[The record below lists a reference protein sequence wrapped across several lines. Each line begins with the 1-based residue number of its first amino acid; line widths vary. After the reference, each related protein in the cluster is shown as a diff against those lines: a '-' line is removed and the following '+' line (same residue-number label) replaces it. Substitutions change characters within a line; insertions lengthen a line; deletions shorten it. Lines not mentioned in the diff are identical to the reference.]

1 MLLYVIPFILLL
13 VIAVVLKKREA
24 SKQTEQTPKTKSKKV
39 TSTKKSPQKTQI
51 VESSVV
57 AKKKT
62 TPLAADV
69 CSKIEALIRE
79 KNFFSAEAQINQAL
93 NKDNSQHELY
103 LLLLD
108 IHILQKDEFAIS
120 QLINHLRSLELD
132 DFLEQA
138 LAKKAA
144 YDQESVT
151 PAPNHE
157 IVNAKDTIEFKPSST
172 VAKAAEPAVA
182 ETKNTAAFDALMS
195 DAAPAATKNDL
206 AFDQLQQESRSAQPE
221 VVKEIKPLDFNSASL
236 NTAPKAEI
244 AATPV
249 EEIKPLDFNSVS
261 LNTAPKAEITATP
274 VEEIKPLDFSN
285 LSLDSVAEAA
295 TAPAEEIKPLD
306 FNNFKLDPAPVAET
320 KPEAAPVQE
329 IQPLDFSF
337 SLDTATTGQAETE
350 KAASIE
356 PTVEEKP
363 EFNFDFSV
371 AETPVAETKVATE
384 EITPSLELDFNLESA
399 STVEEPA
406 VEVAPAKAA
415 GLNFDISNI
424 SSSAAKADK
433 NDPLVQSF
441 PELIEVN
448 EINLNLELAQQY
460 IQLGAFESARELL
473 AEQEAGYTPEQR
485 QQADHL
491 RNQIAS

>member
-195 DAAPAATKNDL
+195 DAVPAATKNDL

-249 EEIKPLDFNSVS
+249 EEIKPLDFSS
-261 LNTAPKAEITATP
+261 
-274 VEEIKPLDFSN
+274 
-285 LSLDSVAEAA
+285 LSLDSAAEAA

-306 FNNFKLDPAPVAET
+306 FTNFKLDPVPVAET

>member
-1 MLLYVIPFILLL
+1 MLIYVIPL
-13 VIAVVLKKREA
+13 VILIIVLVVFKKRQDSQE
-24 SKQTEQTPKTKSKKV
+24 SGKTTTAKGKTQKV
-39 TSTKKSPQKTQI
+39 SSTKKTVTKTKE
-51 VESSVV
+51 VADTVV

-69 CSKIEALIRE
+69 RSKIEALIRE
-79 KNFFSAEAQINQAL
+79 NNFFSAEAQINQAL

-144 YDQESVT
+144 YDQESVAPT
-151 PAPNHE
+151 PNHE
-157 IVNAKDTIEFKPSST
+157 SVNAKDTIDFKPSST
-172 VAKAAEPAVA
+172 VTKAAEPAVA
-182 ETKNTAAFDALMS
+182 ETKTTAAFDALMS
-195 DAAPAATKNDL
+195 DAVTPAATNDL
-206 AFDQLQQESRSAQPE
+206 AFDQLQQESLSAQPE

-249 EEIKPLDFNSVS
+249 EEIKPLDFSS
-261 LNTAPKAEITATP
+261 
-274 VEEIKPLDFSN
+274 
-285 LSLDSVAEAA
+285 LSLDSAAEAA

-306 FNNFKLDPAPVAET
+306 FNNLNLDPAPVAESQ
-320 KPEAAPVQE
+320 PEAAPAQE

-337 SLDTATTGQAETE
+337 SLDTATTEQPATE

-356 PTVEEKP
+356 PAVEEKP
-363 EFNFDFSV
+363 EFNFDFSI
-371 AETPVAETKVATE
+371 AEAPAAETKVATE
-384 EITPSLELDFNLESA
+384 ETTPSLDLDFNLEPA
-399 STVEEPA
+399 STIKEPA
-406 VEVAPAKAA
+406 AEVVPAKAA

-424 SSSAAKADK
+424 SSSTAKADK

-441 PELIEVN
+441 PELTEVD

-460 IQLGAFESARELL
+460 IQLGAVESARELL

>member
-249 EEIKPLDFNSVS
+249 EEIKPLDF
-261 LNTAPKAEITATP
+261 
-274 VEEIKPLDFSN
+274 SN

-371 AETPVAETKVATE
+371 TETPVAETKVATE

-415 GLNFDISNI
+415 CLNFDISNI

>member
-69 CSKIEALIRE
+69 RSKIEALIHE

-144 YDQESVT
+144 
-151 PAPNHE
+151 HE
-157 IVNAKDTIEFKPSST
+157 KQTLGSKDAIEFKPSST

-195 DAAPAATKNDL
+195 DTAPAATKNDL

-236 NTAPKAEI
+236 NTAEI

-249 EEIKPLDFNSVS
+249 EEIKPLDFSS
-261 LNTAPKAEITATP
+261 
-274 VEEIKPLDFSN
+274 
-285 LSLDSVAEAA
+285 LSLDSAAEAA

-306 FNNFKLDPAPVAET
+306 FTNFNLDPAPVAET

>member
-13 VIAVVLKKREA
+13 VIAIVLKKREA

-69 CSKIEALIRE
+69 RSKIEALIHE

-144 YDQESVT
+144 
-151 PAPNHE
+151 HE
-157 IVNAKDTIEFKPSST
+157 KQTLGSKDAIEFKPSST

-195 DAAPAATKNDL
+195 DTAPAATKNDL

-236 NTAPKAEI
+236 NTAEI

-249 EEIKPLDFNSVS
+249 EEIKPLDFSS
-261 LNTAPKAEITATP
+261 
-274 VEEIKPLDFSN
+274 
-285 LSLDSVAEAA
+285 LSLDSAAEAA

-306 FNNFKLDPAPVAET
+306 FTNFNLDPAPVAET

>member
-69 CSKIEALIRE
+69 RSKIEALIHE

-144 YDQESVT
+144 
-151 PAPNHE
+151 HE
-157 IVNAKDTIEFKPSST
+157 KQTLGSKDTIEFKPSST

-236 NTAPKAEI
+236 NTA
-244 AATPV
+244 
-249 EEIKPLDFNSVS
+249 
-261 LNTAPKAEITATP
+261 EITATP
-274 VEEIKPLDFSN
+274 VEEIKPLNFSS
-285 LSLDSVAEAA
+285 LSLDSAAEAA

-306 FNNFKLDPAPVAET
+306 FTNFKLDPAPVAET

-384 EITPSLELDFNLESA
+384 EITPSLELDFNLEPA